1 MSIVMI
7 ELSINMYTERTDL
20 SSVQVTL
27 KIEFNLQGRI
37 KIPFIY
43 SQMTPGT
50 SQRISMVKRERL
62 EVYRKK
68 MSSFHNSAGNSLI
81 KVILIII
88 LIPVKQGWQILRI

>member
-1 MSIVMI
+1 MI
-7 ELSINMYTERTDL
+7 ELSINMYTEMTDL

-27 KIEFNLQGRI
+27 KIRLNLQGRI
-37 KIPFIY
+37 KISFIY

-68 MSSFHNSAGNSLI
+68 IFSFHNSAGNSLI